1 MSGLQW
7 LAKRKARRALIVETE
22 AFLSGT
28 AQELYV
34 LDAKPVPVW
43 ARLNA
48 LAHGGPEVVHA
59 MAANLRGLDTFG
71 TWAWAVSTLANELL
85 EVSRHSSR
93 PLDQVQRASIVPLEL
108 VLLDPAAAEPS
119 PRMLVAVGTAAIRAQ
134 VPPIE

>member
-7 LAKRKARRALIVETE
+7 LAKRKARRALIIETE
-22 AFLSGT
+22 SFLSGT

-34 LDAKPVPVW
+34 LDAKPVPAW

-48 LAHGGPEVVHA
+48 LAHGSPEALEA
-59 MAANLRGLDTFG
+59 MAANLRGLDSFG
-71 TWAWAVSTLANELL
+71 TWSWAISTLAHELL
-85 EVSRHSSR
+85 DVVEHGSR
-93 PLDQVQRASIVPLEL
+93 PLAQVQRASIVPLEL
-108 VLLDPAAAEPS
+108 VLLAPGAAEPS